1 MTEQKLKEAL
11 DLSQDIDDLK
21 RDISAWEKFR
31 LVGNRCNG
39 SIPESYKD
47 IEDSIRN
54 FGATKMSLRLK
65 ELELKFKKL

>member
-1 MTEQKLKEAL
+1 MTEQKLKEAF

-39 SIPESYKD
+39 AIPDSYKD
-47 IEDSIRN
+47 VEEHIKT
-54 FGATKMSLRLK
+54 FGLAKMNNRLK